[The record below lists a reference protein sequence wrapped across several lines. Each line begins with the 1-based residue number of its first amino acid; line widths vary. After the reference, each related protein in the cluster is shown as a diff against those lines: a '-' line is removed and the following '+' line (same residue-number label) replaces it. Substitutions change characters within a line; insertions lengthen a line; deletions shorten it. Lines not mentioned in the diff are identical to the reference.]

1 MYIDYPDVL
10 HPLNLFD
17 RERDEGIEL
26 HMSEHI
32 KVHSYDMQY
41 LDQLDFDI
49 SIFPGKITF
58 QNRTKMIFSLSK
70 YSY

>member
-1 MYIDYPDVL
+1 
-10 HPLNLFD
+10 
-17 RERDEGIEL
+17 
-26 HMSEHI
+26 MSEHI
-32 KVHSYDMQY
+32 KVLSYDMQY

-58 QNRTKMIFSLSK
+58 QNRTKMIFILSK